1 MMTRVTIIKLTLE
14 KILIEET
21 FCFWVGMLL
30 RLNSKHLSF
39 VDWDKVVF
47 YLLIVAHGEVK
58 DGQAILAHLTLLPP
72 LTLRVRDNP
81 GHLNR
86 KYEISFLGQILDTF
100 SGGRKLCTHGFQAM
114 QDKIEVAISR
124 SP

>member
-1 MMTRVTIIKLTLE
+1 
-14 KILIEET
+14 
-21 FCFWVGMLL
+21 MLL

-39 VDWDKVVF
+39 VDWDKDVFHLLVVSH
-47 YLLIVAHGEVK
+47 AEVK

-72 LTLRVRDNP
+72 LTLRVGDNP

-86 KYEISFLGQILDTF
+86 KYEISFLGQIFGDTF
-100 SGGRKLCTHGFQAM
+100 SEGVNCVHMDFKPSKT
-114 QDKIEVAISR
+114 EVAISR